1 MHKNENR
8 PGYKKTKVGWIP
20 EGWGVNALQ
29 DISKLITKGST
40 PTTYGFAWAEPSPD
54 AIPFLRSEC
63 VSANGFIESGLQYI
77 SDAAHASLSRSEV
90 KPEDILMTITG
101 NVGRV
106 IRFPTKFRR
115 ANINQHIARIR
126 VNSAAARNEFVFQ
139 SLELPFYSKHY
150 QSIVTGQAYPQISL
164 VQVRETP
171 IPFPG
176 LPEQEAIA
184 EVLECWDRGIRNLE
198 LKIVKKRRIKKGLM
212 QQLLSG
218 KRRLPGF
225 GAECRMVNGECRIP
239 KDWKT
244 VRLGKISAIR
254 KGQQLSRID
263 QTETGEYPVLNG
275 GVEPLGY
282 TDKWNTEG
290 NTITISEG
298 GNSCGF
304 VNFNAEKFWCGGHC
318 YALAEDESKAVKPYL
333 FQVLKHK
340 QIPIMRLRVGSGLP
354 NIQKKA
360 LEHFEIAIPP
370 LEEQRVIAKVL
381 AAADGEIEALDRK
394 LALWKDQKKYL
405 LQNLVTGTIR
415 LPAFV
420 KE

>member
-20 EGWGVNALQ
+20 EGWKV
-29 DISKLITKGST
+29 ST
-40 PTTYGFAWAEPSPD
+40 FGDEFEIQLGKMLDQKATAGD
-54 AIPFLRSEC
+54 AHQPYL
-63 VSANGFIESGLQYI
+63 
-77 SDAAHASLSRSEV
+77 
-90 KPEDILMTITG
+90 
-101 NVGRV
+101 
-106 IRFPTKFRR
+106 
-115 ANINQHIARIR
+115 ANINVRWGSFDLSNARTMSFSEKDKKRFSLKRGDLLVCEGGEIGRCAIWQEELTPCYFQKALHRLRPLNKNVDVHFTMHFLHEAFTSPRIKGLIGETSIAHFTRERFFSFPI
-126 VNSAAARNEFVFQ
+126 
-139 SLELPFYSKHY
+139 SKP
-150 QSIVTGQAYPQISL
+150 A
-164 VQVRETP
+164 
-171 IPFPG
+171 

-212 QQLLSG
+212 QRLLAG
-218 KRRLPGF
+218 TLRLPGF
-225 GAECRMVNGECRIP
+225 GAECRISNSECRIP
-239 KDWKT
+239 KGWKI
-244 VRLGKISAIR
+244 VKLGKISAIR

-275 GVEPLGY
+275 GIEPLGF
-282 TDKWNTEG
+282 TDSWNTEK

-304 VNFNAEKFWCGGHC
+304 VNFNTEKFWCGGHC
-318 YALAEDESKAVKPYL
+318 YALEEDESKAAKPYL
-333 FQVLKHK
+333 FQFLKHK
-340 QIPIMRLRVGSGLP
+340 QTPIMRLRVGSGLP

-360 LEHFEIAIPP
+360 LEHFEVALPP
-370 LEEQRVIAKVL
+370 LEEQRAIAEVL
-381 AAADGEIEALDRK
+381 AAADGEIEALERK
-394 LALWKDQKKYL
+394 LALWKEQKKFL